1 MSDPAHNAPQ
11 PSEWVT
17 RHIDSI
23 PAGGR
28 VLDLACGSGRHTRL
42 LHSLGYRVVAVDKD
56 LRGVQDL
63 RDVAGIELLQMDLEQ
78 PDWPLQDQQFASI
91 VVCNYLYRPHLAKLA
106 DCLEDSGCLLY
117 ETFAAGNERY
127 GKPTN
132 PDYLLEPGELL
143 DVFGRSLKVVAFE
156 QGLIQTPQTRLMQ
169 RICAR
174 KVR

>member
-1 MSDPAHNAPQ
+1 M
-11 PSEWVT
+11 
-17 RHIDSI
+17 
-23 PAGGR
+23 
-28 VLDLACGSGRHTRL
+28 
-42 LHSLGYRVVAVDKD
+42 
-56 LRGVQDL
+56 
-63 RDVAGIELLQMDLEQ
+63 
-78 PDWPLQDQQFASI
+78 
-91 VVCNYLYRPHLAKLA
+91 VCNYLYRPHLAKLA